1 MTRKQKVVLAVVL
14 AILIPASLLAS
25 ATYLVVD
32 VRTGGDSNGRIFLP
46 VPLALLEATLW
57 LAPKDATRFQHSELA
72 EHQALLAAAVDELAQ
87 VDEATLVSVKTPDET
102 VLVTKEGADL
112 VVSVSTPDE
121 TVRVRVPL
129 AVVAAIVESYDG
141 ESFGFAQAASALRAS
156 PGELVHVTDAEN
168 QVNISIW

>member
-1 MTRKQKVVLAVVL
+1 MSHSER
-14 AILIPASLLAS
+14 LI
-25 ATYLVVD
+25 
-32 VRTGGDSNGRIFLP
+32 
-46 VPLALLEATLW
+46 ATLMSIRASSI
-57 LAPKDATRFQHSELA
+57 LFAPRVL
-72 EHQALLAAAVDELAQ
+72 
-87 VDEATLVSVKTPDET
+87 LVSS
-102 VLVTKEGADL
+102 L